1 MFLIKKTLA
10 ILFMVLAFSCT
21 CKKTVI
27 EATNESDTV
36 TEAKMLE
43 AGFKKATVVAS
54 TLKGDCPYTLK
65 VDGENNLFDPINL
78 EETYKISGMQVWFT
92 YHPLRMMNRC
102 EKANPIEIVEM
113 HKAN

>member
-1 MFLIKKTLA
+1 
-10 ILFMVLAFSCT
+10 MVLTFSCT

-27 EATNESDTV
+27 EAKNESDTV
-36 TEAKMLE
+36 TETKMLE
-43 AGFKKATVVAS
+43 AGFKKATIVAS
-54 TLKGDCPYTLK
+54 TVKGDCPYTLK

-78 EETYKISGMQVWFT
+78 EETYKSSGMQVWFT

-113 HKAN
+113 RKAN